1 MCLTTMRRKG
11 RDTVG
16 FMDPVV
22 INEEQVKNQPRTTTD
37 AIYKVLSLQ
46 HYKDVILLPYNF
58 K

>member
-1 MCLTTMRRKG
+1 MRRKG

-16 FMDPVV
+16 FMDATA
-22 INEEQVKNQPRTTTD
+22 INEDQVKKQPQRATD
-37 AIYKVLSLQ
+37 AIYRTLSLQ